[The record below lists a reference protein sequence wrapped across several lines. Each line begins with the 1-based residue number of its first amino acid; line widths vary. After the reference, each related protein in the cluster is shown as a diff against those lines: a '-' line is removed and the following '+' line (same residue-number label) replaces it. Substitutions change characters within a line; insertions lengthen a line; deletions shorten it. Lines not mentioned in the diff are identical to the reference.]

1 MHVSCVIKNKNMNAH
16 KPQSLQE
23 KPTAKDPP
31 EDSNRTSGNM
41 QKTQYKQGHKAY
53 TLASSEASNEFS
65 QKSQLIAQ
73 LERNGH
79 ITVKA
84 RGVAL
89 ENLTIIKQ
97 GKRSFQ

>member
-1 MHVSCVIKNKNMNAH
+1 
-16 KPQSLQE
+16 
-23 KPTAKDPP
+23 
-31 EDSNRTSGNM
+31 M

-53 TLASSEASNEFS
+53 AFASSEASNEFS

-79 ITVKA
+79 IAVKT

-97 GKRSFQ
+97 GKRFFLVICTLNLGQTCVGDNHYANCLHLHLLVL